1 MSVSDQQGSSKY
13 RLLLVDDNKEIT
25 DILEEVGIDV
35 GYQVSSVNKFDL
47 IIPQIKQFNPT
58 VIFLD
63 LNLGPPRIW
72 KQKKS
77 PVKDWKF

>member
-35 GYQVSSVNKFDL
+35 GY
-47 IIPQIKQFNPT
+47 
-58 VIFLD
+58 
-63 LNLGPPRIW
+63 
-72 KQKKS
+72 
-77 PVKDWKF
+77 